1 MVTRFVNLCVVDW
14 PFCWVSTLHASW
26 SIHLFLWHML
36 IHACMP
42 AVTMAFLMHHHWS
55 SILPVVLKSKQW
67 WQRWHDNQTNAF
79 LLHQIYWSKSAS
91 FFGPH
96 LSQSWWLIDSC
107 IFDTCSVL
115 VLLAAR
121 LFVQNCGFGVC
132 WCCDCDS
139 RKQENHLS
147 PLWSTFWLCGSQHQH
162 CYTILPW
169 PMAHKIIHDLYK
181 SLQCTCK
188 TMLGVLFGYCSC
200 CCHWLCQHFCS
211 KNTQQCSNNLAW
223 SINIVGHMI
232 CLLLLIEKLVL
243 SSVTWLLW
251 RDQEGT
257 EWFPRTGS
265 Q

>member
-1 MVTRFVNLCVVDW
+1 MQVD
-14 PFCWVSTLHASW
+14 
-26 SIHLFLWHML
+26 LF
-36 IHACMP
+36 IC
-42 AVTMAFLMHHHWS
+42 S
-55 SILPVVLKSKQW
+55 
-67 WQRWHDNQTNAF
+67 
-79 LLHQIYWSKSAS
+79 
-91 FFGPH
+91 
-96 LSQSWWLIDSC
+96 
-107 IFDTCSVL
+107 FDTCLFMHACLQLPWPSSCIIIGHPSCLSFWRANNDDNDDMIIKPMPSCCIKSIGPNLPLSLVHICL
-115 VLLAAR
+115 SHDDWLIPVFSTHVVFVLLAAR